1 RLMKDKKKVYSVN
14 LGMHKNQ
21 IEFIDNIT
29 KEIRFSGGKKPSRAQ
44 IVDSFIKIAMK
55 LKVDVR
61 GVKTE
66 KDVEERF
73 FKALK
78 EKNFKTVKNSNEG
91 LL

>member
-1 RLMKDKKKVYSVN
+1 MRDTKRVYFVN
-14 LGMHKNQ
+14 LGMHKSQ
-21 IEFIDNIT
+21 IEFIDNIA

-44 IVDSFIKIAMK
+44 IIDSFLKIAMK

-78 EKNFKTVKNSNEG
+78 DNNFKTVKNSNDE
-91 LL
+91 LS